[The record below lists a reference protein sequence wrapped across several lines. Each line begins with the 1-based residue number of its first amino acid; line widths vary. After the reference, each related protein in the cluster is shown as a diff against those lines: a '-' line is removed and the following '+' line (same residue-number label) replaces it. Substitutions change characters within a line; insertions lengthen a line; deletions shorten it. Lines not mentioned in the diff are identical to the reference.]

1 MDAES
6 IPAMNEA
13 LAVCAF
19 TSRGP
24 DLDVCNPAKGISH
37 LGEYRDQAH
46 LWPPER
52 VFEQDK
58 ESSHES

>member
-24 DLDVCNPAKGISH
+24 NLDVCNPAKGISH
-37 LGEYRDQAH
+37 LGEYR
-46 LWPPER
+46 
-52 VFEQDK
+52 
-58 ESSHES
+58 ESGALMAAGESLRAG